1 VFLVDY
7 VEFISKDRNKLIPF
21 LMGVKIIVYR
31 APYIVESFSQFI
43 ILLSSAIVIE
53 KLSLKNELTILYIN
67 GFSLWRI
74 ITLFSIV
81 SILISCF
88 NIFIAAPIF
97 INASKT
103 SKKIELLHRTKE
115 NVEFI
120 DSNNGIWFEQLN
132 PKTNEKMILRASR
145 VYIEDM
151 IFKDNILLI
160 LDGDGNFIKRLNID
174 ELKLFDGFWF
184 GKNAFTME
192 RSKPIIF
199 LEQITLNT
207 NLKKD
212 FILQRLRNR
221 YENINYMNIYQ
232 LIKFNKAFGE
242 YKLEHKKFSAKI
254 NAIFASPFVFV
265 LMCFISAIFT
275 SNSVRKNTTVIEM
288 FSVVAVGIAFFIIQ
302 NTICEIVLA
311 GKISIFYIWR
321 MLLLFF
327 TAFGRL
333 LIKKINL
340 KNF

>member
-21 LMGVKIIVYR
+21 LTGVKIIVYR

-43 ILLSSAIVIE
+43 ILLSSAIVIK
-53 KLSLKNELTILYIN
+53 KLSSKNELTILYIN

-81 SILISCF
+81 SIIISCL

-103 SKKIELLHRTKE
+103 SKKIELLHRAKE

-120 DSNNGIWFEQLN
+120 GSSNGIWFEQLN
-132 PKTNEKMILRASR
+132 PKTNEKMILRTSK

-160 LDGDGNFIKRLNID
+160 LDSGGNFMKRLNID
-174 ELKLFDGFWF
+174 ELKLFEDFWF
-184 GKNAFTME
+184 GKNAFVVE
-192 RSKPIIF
+192 KGKPITF
-199 LEQITLNT
+199 LEQITLST

-212 FILQRLRNR
+212 FILQRLRNK

-232 LIKFNKAFGE
+232 LIKFNKSFKE

-254 NAIFASPFVFV
+254 NTIFASPFVFA
-265 LMCFISAIFT
+265 LMCFISAVFT

-302 NTICEIVLA
+302 NTIYEIVLA
-311 GKISIFYIWR
+311 GKIPIFYIWH

-327 TAFGRL
+327 TVFGRL

-340 KNF
+340 GNL